1 MCLWKFPT
9 NCDKG
14 VGAVG
19 ARKPK
24 VHQGDVGPMT
34 TKFSDSFHGIRRLGH
49 EKHVLLR
56 ADDCSQSLAE
66 DGMIL
71 YAQNTNRLGLNHK
84 NVSFGNYSVLFVVLC
99 RTRDVRSGFESF
111 VDPIVDVVYI
121 KTSSSSGR

>member
-1 MCLWKFPT
+1 MSLWKFST
-9 NCDKG
+9 NCDKD

-34 TKFSDSFHGIRRLGH
+34 TKFSNSLHGIRRLGN

-56 ADDCSQSLAE
+56 ADDRSQSLAE

-71 YAQNTNRLGLNHK
+71 YAQDTNRLSLNLQARRITPAGWSNGL
-84 NVSFGNYSVLFVVLC
+84 VLVN
-99 RTRDVRSGFESF
+99 
-111 VDPIVDVVYI
+111 
-121 KTSSSSGR
+121 SSEILR

>member
-1 MCLWKFPT
+1 MSLWKFST
-9 NCDKG
+9 NCDKD

-56 ADDCSQSLAE
+56 ADDRSQSLAE
-66 DGMIL
+66 DWMIL
-71 YAQNTNRLGLNHK
+71 YAQDTNRLGLNHY
-84 NVSFGNYSVLFVVLC
+84 NGPISAIVMVCL
-99 RTRDVRSGFESF
+99 TSGQSLLKRHKDRPAE
-111 VDPIVDVVYI
+111 
-121 KTSSSSGR
+121 